1 MTQRKV
7 QFSSPIAEGFPEG
20 SLFANSSYEVS
31 NSIGSQSAAQEPVQ
45 TNLRSAV
52 ILWVGDEVLA
62 TQAEGSQFQSL
73 NSHTKIKHDSMCL

>member
-31 NSIGSQSAAQEPVQ
+31 NSLVSQSAAQEPEQ
-45 TNLRSAV
+45 TSLRSAA
-52 ILWVGDEVLA
+52 ILWLV
-62 TQAEGSQFQSL
+62 
-73 NSHTKIKHDSMCL
+73 K